1 MNTPDQH
8 RVSVTRYVAPSPAR
22 RGGLG
27 WGCLS
32 LPQRSNSSRGCF
44 TPPQPSPTTRRGGG
58 EFGGSRCG
66 AQQVTACHIV
76 HHSLAPRYLRNII
89 RLLLMSLVSPAAL
102 AQTNLP
108 PASSST
114 PAPPPSTSNQAVT
127 LGQVMVT
134 ANRRREPE
142 REVPMHVDT
151 VQAATLQQLGA
162 KNLNDYVSYQPGVFF
177 ASAGGTGQGELVMRG
192 VSTGNQTSPTVS
204 LYIDDVPMG
213 GSTVYAAAATFLF
226 DPALLDLDHIEFLY
240 GPQGTLYGA
249 GSMGG
254 LVKYVT
260 VKPDSSGVSGSVGG
274 DISNTNRG
282 GMSYTEHASINLP
295 LVKDKAAVR
304 VSAVDQHVT
313 GVYQGVGETPA
324 GGADRTHTKGARVQL
339 EVDPVDKLTLNVT
352 AMAQKITADGL
363 SMSDFNLQGQPIS
376 GGPYT
381 RALNHREPFTQ
392 TLQLYSFHAGYDFDW
407 ATLDWISAYQ
417 KFVNHSVQ
425 DYPDSFLGL
434 LNELGPLFGID
445 QPLSSLYV
453 DSQYT
458 VHKASQEIRFTSR
471 KNQTFDGLFGVWLD
485 REDVWEQYALQGDN
499 LPPPGVTPLIQQS
512 VQSRFEE
519 YAGYGDLTWHVNPTL
534 DLTVGARASG
544 NSQHLASVE
553 QGPFAGSPGGFSEHM
568 KSQDI
573 TKMITLSW
581 RPTDKD
587 SYYMRASTGYRP
599 GGLQAPIQSTLLG
612 PNPNATNTFG
622 SDNLESYELGY
633 KGSYL
638 DRHLNIGIDGYDI
651 QWHHLQLYTFTLGN
665 AIVQNAG
672 DARIK
677 GLEIQGSYSNSSW
690 ELGASGAYTD
700 AFTNNG
706 APQLGIQP
714 NAPLPYSAK
723 WAGTVNGKYKFLLAG
738 MNAYVGAVV
747 RASSHRNA
755 GFDGDLSDPN
765 FKLPGFMFLDVNLGV
780 NLRNGTNV
788 DFYVRNALNR
798 QVPIGTLN
806 DEAVNF
812 LATVGGPMLVQI
824 STPRTVGV
832 AFNVPF

>member
-1 MNTPDQH
+1 MND
-8 RVSVTRYVAPSPAR
+8 RIAASM
-22 RGGLG
+22 LM
-27 WGCLS
+27 
-32 LPQRSNSSRGCF
+32 
-44 TPPQPSPTTRRGGG
+44 
-58 EFGGSRCG
+58 
-66 AQQVTACHIV
+66 
-76 HHSLAPRYLRNII
+76 PRYLSRVI
-89 RLLLMSLVSPAAL
+89 RLMVIALIAPAAM
-102 AQTNLP
+102 AQTNTS

-114 PAPPPSTSNQAVT
+114 TASPLSVGDSQHVT
-127 LGQVMVT
+127 LNEVMVT

-142 REVPMHVDT
+142 RDVPMHVDT

-260 VKPDSSGVSGSVGG
+260 VKPDLGGFSGNVGA
-274 DISNTNRG
+274 DVSNTNRG
-282 GMSYTEHASINLP
+282 GTSYSEHASINLP
-295 LVKDKAAVR
+295 LIKDKAAVR
-304 VSAVDQHVT
+304 VSVVDQHAT
-313 GVYQGVGETPA
+313 GVYRAVGETPA

-339 EVDPVDKLTLNVT
+339 EVDPTDKLSLNVT
-352 AMAQKITADGL
+352 AMAQKIMADGL
-363 SMSDFNLQGQPIS
+363 SMGDFNLQGQPIS
-376 GGPYT
+376 GGPYN

-407 ATLDWISAYQ
+407 ATVDWISAYQ
-417 KFVNHSVQ
+417 NFVNHSVQ

-434 LNELGPLFGID
+434 LNEIGPLFGVD

-458 VHKASQEIRFTSR
+458 VHKSSQEIRFTSK
-471 KNQTFDGLFGVWLD
+471 KNQTFDWLLGVWLN
-485 REDVWEQYALQGDN
+485 REDVWEQYVLQGDN
-499 LPPPGVTPLIQQS
+499 VPPPGTTPLIAQA
-512 VQSRFEE
+512 VNSRFEE
-519 YAGYGDLTWHVNPTL
+519 YAGYGDVTWHIRPTL
-534 DLTVGARASG
+534 DLTIGARASG
-544 NSQHLASVE
+544 NTQRLSNAE
-553 QGPFAGSPGGFSEHM
+553 DGPFAGSPGGFREHV
-568 KSQDI
+568 KDQDV
-573 TKMITLSW
+573 TKMVTLSW
-581 RPTDKD
+581 RPTDTGT
-587 SYYMRASTGYRP
+587 YYLRASTGYRP
-599 GGLQAPIQSTLLG
+599 GGLQAPLQSTLLV
-612 PNPNATNTFG
+612 PNPNATSTFG

-638 DRHLNIGIDGYDI
+638 DHHLNVGLDGYDI
-651 QWHHLQLYTFTLGN
+651 EWHHMQLYTYTLGN
-665 AIVQNAG
+665 TIIQNAG

-677 GLEIQGSYSNSSW
+677 GIELQGSYADGPW
-690 ELGASGAYTD
+690 ELGVSGAYTD

-714 NAPLPYSAK
+714 DARLPYSAR
-723 WAGTVNGKYKFLLAG
+723 WAGTVSGKYKFVLAG
-738 MNAYVGAVV
+738 MHAYMGAVV
-747 RASSHRNA
+747 RGSSHRNA

-765 FKLPGFMFLDVNLGV
+765 FKLPGFMFVDLNVGV
-780 NLRNGTNV
+780 TLHGGANV
-788 DFYVRNALNR
+788 DFYVRNIANR

-812 LATVGGPMLVQI
+812 LASVGGPMLVQM
-824 STPRTVGV
+824 STPRTVGM

>member
-1 MNTPDQH
+1 MNR
-8 RVSVTRYVAPSPAR
+8 RVAA
-22 RGGLG
+22 
-27 WGCLS
+27 
-32 LPQRSNSSRGCF
+32 
-44 TPPQPSPTTRRGGG
+44 
-58 EFGGSRCG
+58 GSML
-66 AQQVTACHIV
+66 V
-76 HHSLAPRYLRNII
+76 PRYLLHVI
-89 RLLLMSLVSPAAL
+89 RLLLISLIAPAAM
-102 AQTNLP
+102 AQTSTP
-108 PASSST
+108 PAASSAAAQPSSSRDE
-114 PAPPPSTSNQAVT
+114 QHVT
-127 LGQVMVT
+127 LNEVMVT

-142 REVPMHVDT
+142 HDVPMHVDT

-204 LYIDDVPMG
+204 LYIDDVPVG

-260 VKPDSSGVSGSVGG
+260 VKPDLSGFSGSVGG
-274 DISNTNRG
+274 DVSNTNRG
-282 GMSYTEHASINLP
+282 GTSYSEHASVNLP

-304 VSAVDQHVT
+304 VSVVDQHIT
-313 GVYQGVGETPA
+313 GVYQAVGETPA

-339 EVDPVDKLTLNVT
+339 EVDPTDKLTLNVT
-352 AMAQKITADGL
+352 AMAQKIMADGL
-363 SMSDFNLQGQPIS
+363 SMGDFNLQGQPIS
-376 GGPYT
+376 GGPYN

-407 ATLDWISAYQ
+407 ATVDWITAYQ
-417 KFVNHSVQ
+417 DFTNHSVQ

-434 LNELGPLFGID
+434 LNELGPLFGVD

-458 VHKASQEIRFTSR
+458 VHKTSQEIRFTSR
-471 KNQTFDGLFGVWLD
+471 KNQTLDWLFGIWLN

-499 LPPPGVTPLIQQS
+499 LPPPGTTPLIAQA
-512 VQSRFEE
+512 VDSRFEE
-519 YAGYGDLTWHVNPTL
+519 YAGYGDLTWHMQPTL

-544 NSQHLASVE
+544 NTQTLSNFE
-553 QGPFAGSPGGFSEHM
+553 DGPFAGSPGGFREHT
-568 KSQDI
+568 KSQDV

-581 RPTDKD
+581 RPTGTGT
-587 SYYMRASTGYRP
+587 YYMRASTGYRP
-599 GGLQAPIQSTLLG
+599 GGLQAPLQSTLLV
-612 PNPNATNTFG
+612 PNPNATSTFG

-638 DRHLNIGIDGYDI
+638 DHHLNVGLDGYDI
-651 QWHHLQLYTFTLGN
+651 EWHHMQLYTYTLGN
-665 AIVQNAG
+665 TIIQNAG

-677 GLEIQGSYSNSSW
+677 GIEMQGSYAEGPW
-690 ELGASGAYTD
+690 EFGASGAYTD
-700 AFTNNG
+700 AFTDNG

-714 NAPLPYSAK
+714 DAKLPYSSR
-723 WAGTVNGKYKFLLAG
+723 WAGTLSGKYKFILAG
-738 MNAYVGAVV
+738 THAYIGAVV
-747 RASSHRNA
+747 RGSSHRNA
-755 GFDGDLSDPN
+755 GFDGDASDPN
-765 FKLPGFMFLDVNLGV
+765 FKLPGCMFLDLNVGV
-780 NLRNGTNV
+780 TLHSGANV
-788 DFYVRNALNR
+788 DFYVRNVTNR

-812 LATVGGPMLVQI
+812 LATVGGPMLVQM
-824 STPRTVGV
+824 STPRTVGM

>member
-1 MNTPDQH
+1 MNIR
-8 RVSVTRYVAPSPAR
+8 RVVVCCPFALR
-22 RGGLG
+22 R
-27 WGCLS
+27 
-32 LPQRSNSSRGCF
+32 LPR
-44 TPPQPSPTTRRGGG
+44 
-58 EFGGSRCG
+58 
-66 AQQVTACHIV
+66 AIH
-76 HHSLAPRYLRNII
+76 
-89 RLLLMSLVSPAAL
+89 LLLMVLAAPL
-102 AQTNLP
+102 AMAQNNPL
-108 PASSST
+108 PASSSSAA
-114 PAPPPSTSNQAVT
+114 APPSNGQAVT
-127 LGQVMVT
+127 LSEVMVT

-142 REVPMHVDT
+142 REVPMHVDA
-151 VQAATLQQLGA
+151 VQAATLRQLGA

-204 LYIDDVPMG
+204 LYIDDVPVG
-213 GSTVYAAAATFLF
+213 GSTVYAASATFLF

-260 VKPDSSGVSGSVGG
+260 VKPDLSGVSGNVGG

-282 GMSYTEHASINLP
+282 GMSYAEHASINLP

-304 VSAVDQHVT
+304 ISAVDQHTT
-313 GVYQGVGETPA
+313 GVYQAVGETPA

-352 AMAQKITADGL
+352 AMAQKIMANGL
-363 SMSDFNLQGQPIS
+363 SMGDFDLQGQPIS
-376 GGPYT
+376 GGPYN

-407 ATLDWISAYQ
+407 ATLDWISSYQ

-425 DYPDSFLGL
+425 DYPDTFLGL
-434 LNELGPLFGID
+434 LNLLGPEFGLT
-445 QPLSSLYV
+445 QPMSSLYV

-471 KNQTFDGLFGVWLD
+471 KNETLDWLFGLWLN
-485 REDVWEQYALQGDN
+485 RENVWEQYALQGDN
-499 LPPPGVTPLIQQS
+499 LPPPGSTALIQQA
-512 VQSRFEE
+512 VNARFEE
-519 YAGYGDLTWHVNPTL
+519 YAGYGDLTWHIKPTL

-544 NSQHLASVE
+544 NTQRLANME
-553 QGPFAGSPGGFSEHM
+553 QGLFAGSPGGFREHM

-573 TKMITLSW
+573 TKMITLTW

-587 SYYMRASTGYRP
+587 SYYARASTGYRP
-599 GGLQAPIQSTLLG
+599 GGLQAPLQSTLLG

-638 DRHLNIGIDGYDI
+638 DRHLNVGIDGYDI
-651 QWHHLQLYTFTLGN
+651 EWHHMQLYTFTLGN
-665 AIVQNAG
+665 AIIQNAG

-677 GLEIQGSYSNSSW
+677 GVEMQGSYSNGPW

-714 NAPLPYSAK
+714 NAPLPYSAR
-723 WAGTVNGKYKFLLAG
+723 WAGTVSGKYKFILAG
-738 MNAYVGAVV
+738 TDAYIGAVV

-755 GFDGDLSDPN
+755 GFDGDVSDPN
-765 FKLPGFMFLDVNLGV
+765 FKLPGFMFLDFNLGV
-780 NLRNGTNV
+780 NLRGGTNI

-812 LATVGGPMLVQI
+812 LATVGGPMLVQM

>member
-1 MNTPDQH
+1 MNICRIQRSLVP
-8 RVSVTRYVAPSPAR
+8 RRSLLICVLASLASPAM
-22 RGGLG
+22 
-27 WGCLS
+27 
-32 LPQRSNSSRGCF
+32 
-44 TPPQPSPTTRRGGG
+44 
-58 EFGGSRCG
+58 
-66 AQQVTACHIV
+66 AQD
-76 HHSLAPRYLRNII
+76 
-89 RLLLMSLVSPAAL
+89 
-102 AQTNLP
+102 QTQ

-114 PAPPPSTSNQAVT
+114 SAPAPSSDKQAVT
-127 LGQVMVT
+127 LSEVMVT

-151 VQAATLQQLGA
+151 VQAATLRQLGA

-177 ASAGGTGQGELVMRG
+177 ASAGGAGQGELVMRG

-204 LYIDDVPMG
+204 LYIDDVPVG
-213 GSTVYAAAATFLF
+213 GSTVYAASATFLF

-260 VKPDSSGVSGSVGG
+260 VKPDPGGVSGSAGG
-274 DISNTNRG
+274 DVSNTNRG
-282 GMSYTEHASINLP
+282 GTSYSERASFNLP

-304 VSAVDQHVT
+304 VSMVDQHAA
-313 GVYQGVGETPA
+313 GVYQAVGETPA

-352 AMAQKITADGL
+352 AMAQKIAADGL
-363 SMSDFNLQGQPIS
+363 SMGDFDLQGQPIS
-376 GGPYT
+376 GGPYK

-425 DYPDSFLGL
+425 DYPDAFLGL
-434 LNELGPLFGID
+434 LNLLGPEFGLT
-445 QPLSSLYV
+445 QPMSSLYV

-458 VHKASQEIRFTSR
+458 VHKTSQEIRLTSR
-471 KNQTFDGLFGVWLD
+471 KNETFDWLFGLWLD
-485 REDVWEQYALQGDN
+485 RENVWEYYVLQGDN
-499 LPPPGVTPLIQQS
+499 FPPPGATALIQQS
-512 VQSRFEE
+512 VNARFEE
-519 YAGYGDLTWHVNPTL
+519 YAGYGDLTWHVEPTL

-544 NSQHLASVE
+544 NTQRLANSE
-553 QGPFAGSPGGFSEHM
+553 AGPFAGSPGGFNEHM

-573 TKMITLSW
+573 TKMITLTW
-581 RPTDKD
+581 HPTDSD

-599 GGLQAPIQSTLLG
+599 GGLQAPIQSTLQG

-638 DRHLNIGIDGYDI
+638 DRHLNVGIDGYDI
-651 QWHHLQLYTFTLGN
+651 EWHHMQLYTFTLGN
-665 AIVQNAG
+665 AIIQNAG

-677 GLEIQGSYSNSSW
+677 GLEMQGSYANGSW

-714 NAPLPYSAK
+714 DAPLPYSAK
-723 WAGTVNGKYKFLLAG
+723 WAGTVSGKYKFTLAG
-738 MNAYVGAVV
+738 TNAYVGAVV

-755 GFDGDLSDPN
+755 GFDGDVSDPN
-765 FKLPGFMFLDVNLGV
+765 FKLPGFMFLDFNLGV
-780 NLRNGTNV
+780 NLRNGTNI

-812 LATVGGPMLVQI
+812 LATVGGPMLVQM

>member
-1 MNTPDQH
+1 MNAH
-8 RVSVTRYVAPSPAR
+8 RVVVR
-22 RGGLG
+22 RSFAL
-27 WGCLS
+27 
-32 LPQRSNSSRGCF
+32 
-44 TPPQPSPTTRRGGG
+44 
-58 EFGGSRCG
+58 
-66 AQQVTACHIV
+66 
-76 HHSLAPRYLRNII
+76 RYLPHAI
-89 RLLLMSLVSPAAL
+89 RLLLMVLPAPVVM
-102 AQTNLP
+102 AQNNP
-108 PASSST
+108 SPASSST
-114 PAPPPSTSNQAVT
+114 AASPPSSSQQAVT
-127 LGQVMVT
+127 LSEVMVT
-134 ANRRREPE
+134 ANRRREPQ
-142 REVPMHVDT
+142 REVPMHVDS

-177 ASAGGTGQGELVMRG
+177 ASAGGAGEGELVMRG

-204 LYIDDVPMG
+204 LYIDDVPVG

-260 VKPDSSGVSGSVGG
+260 VKPDLSGVSGDVGG

-282 GMSYTEHASINLP
+282 GTSYAEHASINLP
-295 LVKDKAAVR
+295 LVKDKAALR
-304 VSAVDQHVT
+304 VSIVDQHTT
-313 GVYQGVGETPA
+313 GVYRAIGETPA

-339 EVDPVDKLTLNVT
+339 EVDPIDKLSLNVT
-352 AMAQKITADGL
+352 AMAQKIMADGL

-376 GGPYT
+376 GGPYN

-407 ATLDWISAYQ
+407 ATLDWISSYQ
-417 KFVNHSVQ
+417 NFVNHSVQ
-425 DYPDSFLGL
+425 DYPDSFLSL
-434 LNELGPLFGID
+434 LNVIGPAFGVN

-453 DSQYT
+453 DSQYG

-471 KNQTFDGLFGVWLD
+471 KNQTFDWLMGLWLN
-485 REDVWEQYALQGDN
+485 RENVWEQYTLQGDN
-499 LPPPGVTPLIQQS
+499 LTSPGVTPLIHQY
-512 VQSRFEE
+512 VNAGFEE

-534 DLTVGARASG
+534 DLTFGARASG
-544 NSQHLASVE
+544 NTQHLSNFE
-553 QGPFAGSPGGFSEHM
+553 DGPFAGSPGGFREHM

-573 TKMITLSW
+573 TKMVTLTW
-581 RPTDKD
+581 RPTNAD
-587 SYYMRASTGYRP
+587 SFYMRASTGYRP
-599 GGLQAPIQSTLLG
+599 GGLQAPLQSTLLV
-612 PNPNATNTFG
+612 PNPNATSTFG

-638 DRHLNIGIDGYDI
+638 DHHLNVGIDGYDI
-651 QWHHLQLYTFTLGN
+651 EWHHMQLFTYTLGN
-665 AIVQNAG
+665 TIIQNAG

-677 GLEIQGSYSNSSW
+677 GIEMQGNYSNGPW
-690 ELGASGAYTD
+690 ELALSGAYTD

-714 NAPLPYSAK
+714 DAPLPYSAR
-723 WAGTVNGKYKFLLAG
+723 WAGTASGKYKFTVAG
-738 MNAYVGAVV
+738 TQAYVGAVV
-747 RASSHRNA
+747 RGSSHRNA
-755 GFDGDLSDPN
+755 GFDGDVSDPN
-765 FKLPGFMFLDVNLGV
+765 FKLPGFMFVDFNMGV
-780 NLRNGTNV
+780 NLRGGTNI
-788 DFYVRNALNR
+788 DLYVRNAFNR
-798 QVPIGTLN
+798 KVPIGTLN

-812 LATVGGPMLVQI
+812 LASVGGPMLVQM

>member
-1 MNTPDQH
+1 MNIR
-8 RVSVTRYVAPSPAR
+8 RVVVCRPFALR
-22 RGGLG
+22 R
-27 WGCLS
+27 
-32 LPQRSNSSRGCF
+32 LPR
-44 TPPQPSPTTRRGGG
+44 
-58 EFGGSRCG
+58 
-66 AQQVTACHIV
+66 AIH
-76 HHSLAPRYLRNII
+76 
-89 RLLLMSLVSPAAL
+89 LLLMMLAAPLAMAQNNPLPA
-102 AQTNLP
+102 P
-108 PASSST
+108 SSSAA
-114 PAPPPSTSNQAVT
+114 APPSNGQAVT
-127 LGQVMVT
+127 LSEVMVT

-142 REVPMHVDT
+142 HEVPMHVDA

-177 ASAGGTGQGELVMRG
+177 ASAGGAGQGELVMRG

-204 LYIDDVPMG
+204 LYIDDVPVG
-213 GSTVYAAAATFLF
+213 GSTVYAASATFLF

-260 VKPDSSGVSGSVGG
+260 VKPDLSGVSGNAGG

-282 GMSYTEHASINLP
+282 GMSYAEHASINLP

-304 VSAVDQHVT
+304 ISAVDQHTT
-313 GVYQGVGETPA
+313 GVYQAVGETPA
-324 GGADRTHTKGARVQL
+324 GGADRTHTRGARVQL

-352 AMAQKITADGL
+352 AMAQKIMANGL
-363 SMSDFNLQGQPIS
+363 SMGDFDLQGQPIS
-376 GGPYT
+376 GGPYS

-392 TLQLYSFHAGYDFDW
+392 TLQLYAFHAGYDFDW
-407 ATLDWISAYQ
+407 ATLDWISSYQ

-425 DYPDSFLGL
+425 DYPDAFLGL
-434 LNELGPLFGID
+434 LNLLGPEFGLT
-445 QPLSSLYV
+445 QPMSSLYV

-458 VHKASQEIRFTSR
+458 VHKSSQEIRFTSR
-471 KNQTFDGLFGVWLD
+471 KNDTLDWLFGLWLN
-485 REDVWEQYALQGDN
+485 RENVWEQYALQGDN
-499 LPPPGVTPLIQQS
+499 LPPPGSTALIQQA
-512 VQSRFEE
+512 VNARFEE
-519 YAGYGDLTWHVNPTL
+519 YAGYGDLTWYIKPTL

-544 NSQHLASVE
+544 NTQRLANVE
-553 QGPFAGSPGGFSEHM
+553 QGPFAGSPGGFREHM

-573 TKMITLSW
+573 TKMVTLTW
-581 RPTDKD
+581 RPTDRD
-587 SYYMRASTGYRP
+587 SYYARASTGYRP
-599 GGLQAPIQSTLLG
+599 GGLQAPLQGTLLG

-638 DRHLNIGIDGYDI
+638 GRHLNVGIDGYDI
-651 QWHHLQLYTFTLGN
+651 EWHHMQLYTFTLGN
-665 AIVQNAG
+665 AIIQNAG

-677 GLEIQGSYSNSSW
+677 GVEMQGSYSNGPW

-714 NAPLPYSAK
+714 NAPLPYSAR
-723 WAGTVNGKYKFLLAG
+723 WAGTVSGKYKFLLAG
-738 MNAYVGAVV
+738 TDAYIGAVV

-755 GFDGDLSDPN
+755 GFDGDVSDPN

-780 NLRNGTNV
+780 NLRGGTNI

-812 LATVGGPMLVQI
+812 LATVGGPMLVQM